1 MTAPETQ
8 APRIGMKSVTKL
20 SSASVPTCGVPIT
33 SMPSV
38 ITVVSISATSAMPR
52 M

>member
-1 MTAPETQ
+1 MN
-8 APRIGMKSVTKL
+8 SDTKL

-38 ITVVSISATSAMPR
+38 ITVVSISAIRLMPR